1 MSLYLHYQRKISGL
15 GMSLD
20 RIMNHRACKGRAWL
34 AAHPLR
40 DLMFNQAENQN
51 FPNSICKVVFRDYFV
66 KIFHLDC
73 VDQVKSTQGTITFS
87 EIALL
92 SLAVNNLSF
101 VLTFSA
107 WITLVSTKLQWLA
120 GPQIPPDIQEDCPEL
135 QLCFWVVVLRSSHWP
150 HCLPVSCAIHTRSL
164 AKPVG
169 SYQPLIHVPLET
181 QGHLPINCRVR
192 CSSWGRG

>member
-1 MSLYLHYQRKISGL
+1 
-15 GMSLD
+15 MSLD
-20 RIMNHRACKGRAWL
+20 RTMNHCACKGRAWL
-34 AAHPLR
+34 AAQPLR

-101 VLTFSA
+101 VFIFSS
-107 WITLVSTKLQWLA
+107 WITLVSTKHQWLA
-120 GPQIPPDIQEDCPEL
+120 VPKSLLISRRTALNCSCVSGWLFSDALTGPI
-135 QLCFWVVVLRSSHWP
+135 V
-150 HCLPVSCAIHTRSL
+150 CLSLVQSTRGAWQSL
-164 AKPVG
+164 
-169 SYQPLIHVPLET
+169 
-181 QGHLPINCRVR
+181 
-192 CSSWGRG
+192 